1 MGIRITEAQAK
12 KLGFTIPKKAGGA
25 ERKPSK
31 AKGRN
36 RAKRCVY
43 DGDPVEFIVKLQH
56 DPKPKERPRLVV
68 DKNILYNCFM
78 AARGN
83 VAVFME
89 MVAKRISRTYTPEA
103 TLAYER
109 LIADHARLAMIGRV
123 MFDCPV
129 ETNMTL
135 VLKGDDDVWPTS
147 RLDGDADNLE
157 KAVLDALNGIVFEDD
172 KLVVKSV
179 REKKCGAE
187 PTLIIRI
194 APATP

>member
-1 MGIRITEAQAK
+1 MGIRISEAQAK
-12 KLGFTIPKKAGGA
+12 KLGIKGA
-25 ERKPSK
+25 LKNSGDQKRPSK

-36 RAKRCVY
+36 RAQRCVY
-43 DGDPVEFIVKLQH
+43 DFEAIEFTVKLDH

-68 DKNILYNCFM
+68 DRKILHSCFM
-78 AARGN
+78 AARGS
-83 VAVFME
+83 VAAFMD
-89 MVAKRISRTYTPEA
+89 MVSKRISRTYTPEA

-109 LIADHARLAMIGRV
+109 LIADHAKLAMIGKA
-123 MFDCPV
+123 MFLCPV
-129 ETNMTL
+129 ETTITFI
-135 VLKGDDDVWPTS
+135 LKGDECLWPTS

-179 REKKCGAE
+179 REKRCGSE
-187 PTLIIRI
+187 PSLFIRI